1 LVAELHALIS
11 AGSHCYL
18 FSAGYDISLYISL
31 SGILPSTVVTSVS
44 VFSSLV
50 LVSAG
55 PVVAAQAGVSLVEDD
70 ISHVTDE
77 VINS

>member
-11 AGSHCYL
+11 AGSHFYL